1 MMNDEQVF
9 VGLDI
14 GTTKIAVVVARLDEY
29 NMLNIAGVG
38 SSLSNGLRRGVV
50 INIEKTVNSIR
61 KAIEQAQL
69 MSGCNIDNIHA
80 GIAGDHIRSINSKGV
95 IAVSGKDKII
105 TKNDVER
112 VVDAAKA
119 IALPMDREII
129 HILPQEFIVDDQDGI
144 KNPIGMAGTR
154 LECEV
159 HIVTASAASIH
170 NIINCVKQSG
180 YSVEEIVLE
189 PYASS
194 LAVLNEDELDLGV
207 ALMDIGG
214 GTSDIAV
221 FFDGS
226 IRFTSVLGLGGEHVT
241 NDLSHG
247 LRTPMDQAEEIKKKY
262 GRAMQNMGED
272 EELVVVSGIHGRA
285 QREIAQSVLC
295 AIIEPRMEEIFT
307 LALRELEKSDVYD
320 SLGAGMVLTGGA
332 SLLPGTV
339 ELAERVLGLPV
350 KIGTP
355 TVSGGLVETVKSPI
369 YATSVGLIEY
379 ALQRRSEDKTVSH
392 KGNIKKIINRLKEN
406 LEDLF

>member
-1 MMNDEQVF
+1 MNEEQVF

-14 GTTKIAVVVARLDEY
+14 GTTKIAAVVARIDEY
-29 NMLNIAGVG
+29 NTLNIAGVG
-38 SSLSNGLRRGVV
+38 TAPSHGLRRGVV
-50 INIEKTVNSIR
+50 INIEKTVQSIK

-69 MSGCNIDNIHA
+69 MSGCHIENIYA

-112 VVDAAKA
+112 AVDAAKA

-144 KNPIGMAGTR
+144 KNPVGMAGTR

-159 HIVTASAASIH
+159 HIVTASAAAVQ
-170 NIINCVKQSG
+170 NITNCIKQAG
-180 YSVEEIVLE
+180 FSVEDIVLE

-194 LAVLNEDELDLGV
+194 LAVLDKDELDLGV

-221 FFDGS
+221 FFDGG

-262 GRAMQNMGED
+262 GYALQSMSEQD
-272 EELVVVSGIHGRA
+272 DLVVVSGIHGRA
-285 QREIAQSVLC
+285 PREIARSVLS
-295 AIIEPRMEEIFT
+295 AIIEPRMEELFT

-332 SLLPGTV
+332 SLLPGSA

-350 KIGTP
+350 KIGIP
-355 TVSGGLVETVKSPI
+355 IVSGGLVETVKNPMF
-369 YATSVGLIEY
+369 ATSVGLIQYSIISGEEEGDSTNVGFI
-379 ALQRRSEDKTVSH
+379 RRIL
-392 KGNIKKIINRLKEN
+392 NQLKDYF
-406 LEDLF
+406 EDLF

>member
-1 MMNDEQVF
+1 MNDDQIF

-14 GTTKIAVVVARLDEY
+14 GTTKIAAVVARLDEY
-29 NMLNIAGVG
+29 KTLNIAGVG
-38 SSLSNGLRRGVV
+38 TSLSSGLRRGVV

-61 KAIEQAQL
+61 KALEQAQL
-69 MSGCNIDNIHA
+69 MSGCHIQNLHA

-95 IAVSGKDKII
+95 IAVGSKDKVI
-105 TKNDVER
+105 TKHDVER

-159 HIVTASAASIH
+159 HIVTASTSAVQ
-170 NIINCVKQSG
+170 NIVNCVKQAG
-180 YSVEEIVLE
+180 YDVDEIVLE

-194 LAVLNEDELDLGV
+194 LAVLDEDELDLGV
-207 ALMDIGG
+207 AIMDIGG
-214 GTSDIAV
+214 GTTDIAV
-221 FFDGS
+221 FFDGG

-247 LRTPMDQAEEIKKKY
+247 LRTPMDQAEEIKKRF
-262 GRAMQNMGED
+262 GCALQSLVD
-272 EELVVVSGIHGRA
+272 DDELVIVPGIHGRSA
-285 QREIAQSVLC
+285 REISRNVLC

-307 LALRELEKSDVYD
+307 LVLKELEKSDVYD
-320 SLGAGMVLTGGA
+320 SLGAGAVLTGGA
-332 SLLPGTV
+332 SLLPGSV

-369 YATSVGLIEY
+369 YATGVGLIQY
-379 ALQRRSEDKTVSH
+379 ALKRSKEDKRTQRAT
-392 KGNIKKIINRLKEN
+392 KFRGLLNKIKDQF
-406 LEDLF
+406 EDLF

>member
-1 MMNDEQVF
+1 MMNDDQVF

-29 NMLNIAGVG
+29 NTLNIAGVG
-38 SSLSNGLRRGVV
+38 TSPSHGLRRGVV
-50 INIEKTVNSIR
+50 INIEKTMNSIK

-69 MSGCNIDNIHA
+69 MSGCHIENIYA
-80 GIAGDHIRSINSKGV
+80 GVAGDHIRSINSKGV
-95 IAVSGKDKII
+95 IAVSGKDRII

-144 KNPIGMAGTR
+144 KNPVGMAGTR

-159 HIVTASAASIH
+159 HIVTASTASVQ
-170 NIINCVKQSG
+170 NITNCVRQTG
-180 YSVEEIVLE
+180 YEVEEIVLE

-194 LAVLNEDELDLGV
+194 LAVLDEDELDLGV

-262 GRAMQNMGED
+262 GRALQNMNSED
-272 EELVVVSGIHGRA
+272 DLVMVSGIHGRA
-285 QREIAQSVLC
+285 PREIAQSVLC

-307 LALRELEKSDVYD
+307 LTLRELEKSDVYD
-320 SLGAGMVLTGGA
+320 SLGAGMVITGGA
-332 SLLPGTV
+332 SLLPGTA

-350 KIGTP
+350 KVGTP

-369 YATSVGLIEY
+369 FATSVGLIQY
-379 ALQRRSEDKTVSH
+379 ALRRNSDDKKVSH
-392 KGNIKKIINRLKEN
+392 KSNIRRWFDKIKEN